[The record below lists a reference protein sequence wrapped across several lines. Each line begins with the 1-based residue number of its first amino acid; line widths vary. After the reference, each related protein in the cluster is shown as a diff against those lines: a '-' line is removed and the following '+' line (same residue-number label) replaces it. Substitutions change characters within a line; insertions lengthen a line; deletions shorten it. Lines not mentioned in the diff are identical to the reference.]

1 MSIYKCL
8 LIFNR
13 YIERLREQGAHYKDK
28 VVGNSAVLSNIQA
41 KINDHLNQQQYDKKI
56 KDAYDSAHR
65 AVASNVETF
74 RGKADTIIKQVRQNP
89 RQYAVDTGRQI
100 MGYAQ
105 DQGEKA
111 GEVLQEAGKKSV
123 DTLQEAGRQS
133 VDKIQQVHADTRDL
147 VNDMR
152 DNPDKYVEKAKQ
164 KYRETL
170 DTLEDQANKLGDQAN
185 RAVDSMKDTAAM
197 LNRKAARGLKTI
209 ERRIDR
215 ARS

>member
-1 MSIYKCL
+1 
-8 LIFNR
+8 
-13 YIERLREQGAHYKDK
+13 
-28 VVGNSAVLSNIQA
+28 
-41 KINDHLNQQQYDKKI
+41 
-56 KDAYDSAHR
+56 
-65 AVASNVETF
+65 
-74 RGKADTIIKQVRQNP
+74 
-89 RQYAVDTGRQI
+89 
-100 MGYAQ
+100 MGHAQ

-133 VDKIQQVHADTRDL
+133 VDTLQQVHEDARDL

-164 KYRETL
+164 QYKETL
-170 DTLEDQANKLGDQAN
+170 DTLGDQANKLGDQAN

-197 LNRKAARGLKTI
+197 LHRKATRGLKTI

-215 ARS
+215 ARSWVN